1 MLKNLSKANMK
12 KTLFIFVL
20 LFALIAGFYV
30 QRSGDIYY
38 EISRNM
44 EIFGKVYKEISFN
57 YVDEIN
63 PEEFMREGIK
73 GMLKSLDPYT
83 VFIDESK
90 QEDIDLMTNGKY
102 GGIGVTI
109 GVRNDRVTITEILD
123 GYAAQKQGLRIG
135 DIVIEVDG
143 EPITSSDIDDLSAKV
158 KGEPGTTV
166 QLKVVRNNDRDTL
179 TFNIIREEIVIRNLV
194 YAGFYPPNSNNVY
207 LKLSNFGRSAAEE
220 LKDALKKL
228 KSEKPIES
236 IVLDLRGNP
245 GGLLDV
251 AVSVSNKFLKKD
263 LLIVTT
269 KGRDQNSEKHYFALE
284 EPIVPDQKLILLIN
298 ESSASASE
306 IVAGAIQDHDR
317 GIILGTQSFGKGLV
331 QTITPI
337 SYNTSLKITTAK
349 YYTPSGR
356 CIQKIDYSKKNKVF
370 NSSLTGEK
378 TEFTTDNK
386 RKVFSAGGI
395 TPDTLVK
402 YEIEGEVT
410 KELLAKGIIFDFADQ
425 FYYKNQSVSFE
436 NLSDNK
442 IFSEFTSYIKSKEFN
457 YTPEV
462 EKKLN
467 LLIEDLDKNKI
478 NGKILAAAK
487 KLKDEL
493 KDYIDKEIQT
503 YRNEILNYIRVEL
516 ANRFYNQQKS
526 IEESLKYDKQFI
538 TALSLIKNDEIFNS
552 LLKATEK

>member
-1 MLKNLSKANMK
+1 MK
-12 KTLFIFVL
+12 KSVLFL
-20 LFALIAGFYV
+20 LIVSAFLLGFYI

-38 EISRNM
+38 EISKNM

-90 QEDIDLMTNGKY
+90 QDDIDLMTNGKY

-109 GVRNDRVTITEILD
+109 GVRNDRVTITEIIE

-143 EPITSSDIDDLSAKV
+143 QPISSSDIDELSAKV
-158 KGEPGTTV
+158 KGEPGTIV
-166 QLKVVRNNDRDTL
+166 QLKVLRNNEKDTL
-179 TFNIIREEIVIRNLV
+179 QFNIIREEIVIKNLV
-194 YAGFYPPNSNNVY
+194 YAGFYPKNSNNVY
-207 LKLSNFGRSAAEE
+207 LKLTNFSRSASEE
-220 LKDALKKL
+220 IKNALKKL
-228 KSEKPIES
+228 KEEKPIQS

-245 GGLLDV
+245 GGLLDI
-251 AVSVSNKFLKKD
+251 AVDVCNKFLQKD
-263 LLIVTT
+263 LLIVSTR
-269 KGRDQNSEKHYFALE
+269 GRETNSEKKYFAKE
-284 EPIVPDQKLILLIN
+284 EPIVPNEKLVVLIN
-298 ESSASASE
+298 ENSASASE

-331 QTITPI
+331 QTITPVT
-337 SYNTSLKITTAK
+337 YNTSLKITTAK

-370 NSSLTGEK
+370 STPLIEEK
-378 TEFTTDNK
+378 SEFSTDNQ
-386 RKVFSAGGI
+386 RKVYSAGGI

-402 YEIEGEVT
+402 QEIEGEIT
-410 KELLAKGIIFDFADQ
+410 KELLAKGIIFDFADK
-425 FYYKNQSVSFE
+425 YYYNNQTTKFE
-436 NLSDNK
+436 NLNDNK
-442 IFSEFTSYIKSKEFN
+442 IFGDFISYIKSKEFN

-467 LLIEDLDKNKI
+467 SLIDDLEKNKI
-478 NGKILAAAK
+478 NGRIMNAAS

-493 KDYIDKEIQT
+493 KNYFEKELDKYKLEIM
-503 YRNEILNYIRVEL
+503 NYIKVEL
-516 ANRFYNQQKS
+516 ATRYYNQQKGL
-526 IEESLKYDKQFI
+526 EESLKYDKQFN
-538 TALSLIKNDEIFNS
+538 TALSLFSNETIYNKLLNKKN
-552 LLKATEK
+552 

>member
-1 MLKNLSKANMK
+1 MK
-12 KTLFIFVL
+12 KAVL
-20 LFALIAGFYV
+20 VLSVISIFALGFYI

-38 EISRNM
+38 EISKNM
-44 EIFGKVYKEISFN
+44 ELFGKIYKEISFN

-63 PEEFMREGIK
+63 TEEFMREGIK

-90 QEDIDLMTNGKY
+90 QDDIDLMTNGKY

-109 GVRNDRVTITEILD
+109 GVRNERVTITEIIE

-135 DIVIEVDG
+135 DVVIEVDG
-143 EPITSSDIDDLSAKV
+143 QPITSSDIDDLSAKV

-166 QLKVVRNNDRDTL
+166 QLKVLRNNDRDTL
-179 TFNIIREEIVIRNLV
+179 QFNIIREEIVIKNLV
-194 YAGFYPPNSNNVY
+194 YAGFYPENSNNVY
-207 LKLSNFGRSAAEE
+207 LKLSNFSRSAAEE
-220 LKDALKKL
+220 IKNALKKL
-228 KSEKPIES
+228 KEEKPIHS

-251 AVSVSNKFLKKD
+251 AVDVCNKFLQKD
-263 LLIVTT
+263 LLIVSTR
-269 KGRDQNSEKHYFALE
+269 GREASSEKKYFANE
-284 EPIVPDQKLILLIN
+284 EPIVPNEKLIVLIN
-298 ESSASASE
+298 ENSASASE

-370 NSSLTGEK
+370 STPLIEEK
-378 TEFTTDNK
+378 SEFITDNQ
-386 RKVFSAGGI
+386 RKVYSAGGI

-402 YEIEGEVT
+402 FEIEGEVT
-410 KELLAKGIIFDFADQ
+410 KELLAKGIIFDFADK
-425 FYYKNQSVSFE
+425 YYYTNQSTKFE
-436 NLSDNK
+436 KLNDNK
-442 IFSEFTSYIKSKEFN
+442 VFSDFVSYIKSKEFN

-467 LLIEDLDKNKI
+467 ALIDDLEKNKI
-478 NGKILAAAK
+478 NGKIMSAAS

-493 KDYIDKEIQT
+493 KNYFDKELEK
-503 YRNEILNYIRVEL
+503 YKSEILSYIKIEL
-516 ANRFYNQQKS
+516 ATRYYNQQKGL
-526 IEESLKYDKQFI
+526 EESLKYDKQFNM
-538 TALSLIKNDEIFNS
+538 ALALFSNETIYNK
-552 LLKATEK
+552 LLNKKIN

>member
-1 MLKNLSKANMK
+1 MK
-12 KTLFIFVL
+12 KSFLFL
-20 LFALIAGFYV
+20 LILSAFLLGFYI

-38 EISRNM
+38 EISKNM

-90 QEDIDLMTNGKY
+90 QDDIDLMTNGKY

-109 GVRNDRVTITEILD
+109 GVRNDRVTITEIIE
-123 GYAAQKQGLRIG
+123 GYAAQRQGLRIG
-135 DIVIEVDG
+135 DVVIEVDG
-143 EPITSSDIDDLSAKV
+143 QPITSSDIDDLSAKV
-158 KGEPGTTV
+158 KGEPGTIV
-166 QLKVVRNNDRDTL
+166 QLKVLRNNDKDTL
-179 TFNIIREEIVIRNLV
+179 QFNIVREEIVIKNLI
-194 YAGFYPPNSNNVY
+194 YADFYPKNSNNVY
-207 LKLSNFGRSAAEE
+207 LKLTNFSRSAAEE
-220 LKDALKKL
+220 IKNALKKL
-228 KSEKPIES
+228 KEEKPIQS

-251 AVSVSNKFLKKD
+251 AVDVCNKFLQKD
-263 LLIVTT
+263 LLIVST
-269 KGRDQNSEKHYFALE
+269 KGREATSEKKYFAKE
-284 EPIVPDQKLILLIN
+284 EPIVPNEKLVVLIN
-298 ESSASASE
+298 ENSASASE

-331 QTITPI
+331 QTITPVT
-337 SYNTSLKITTAK
+337 YNTSLKITTAK

-370 NSSLTGEK
+370 SSSLIEEK
-378 TEFTTDNK
+378 SEFSTDNQ
-386 RKVFSAGGI
+386 RKVYSAGGI

-402 YEIEGEVT
+402 QEIEGEIT
-410 KELLAKGIIFDFADQ
+410 KELLAKGIIFDFADKY
-425 FYYKNQSVSFE
+425 FYNNQTTKFE
-436 NLSDNK
+436 NLNDNK
-442 IFSEFTSYIKSKEFN
+442 VFSDFISYIKSKEFS

-467 LLIEDLDKNKI
+467 SLIDDLEKNKI
-478 NGKILAAAK
+478 NGKIMSAAS

-493 KDYIDKEIQT
+493 KNYFEKELDK
-503 YRNEILNYIRVEL
+503 YKSEILNYIKVEL
-516 ANRFYNQQKS
+516 AARYYNQQKGL
-526 IEESLKYDKQFI
+526 EESLKYDKQFN
-538 TALSLIKNDEIFNS
+538 TALSIFSNETIYNKLLNKKN
-552 LLKATEK
+552 

>member
-1 MLKNLSKANMK
+1 MK
-12 KTLFIFVL
+12 KSVLSILIFSAFIL
-20 LFALIAGFYV
+20 GFYI

-38 EISRNM
+38 EISKNM

-90 QEDIDLMTNGKY
+90 QDDIDLMTNGKY

-109 GVRNDRVTITEILD
+109 GVRNDRVTITEIIE
-123 GYAAQKQGLRIG
+123 GYAAQKQGIRIG

-143 EPITSSDIDDLSAKV
+143 QPITSSDIDDLSTKV

-166 QLKVVRNNDRDTL
+166 QLKVLRNNDMDTL
-179 TFNIIREEIVIRNLV
+179 QFNIIREEIVIKNVV
-194 YAGFYPPNSNNVY
+194 YADFYPKNSNNVY
-207 LKLSNFGRSAAEE
+207 LKLTNFSRSAAEE
-220 LKDALKKL
+220 IKNALKKL
-228 KSEKPIES
+228 KEDKPIHS

-251 AVSVSNKFLKKD
+251 AVDVCNKFLKKD
-263 LLIVTT
+263 LLIVST
-269 KGRDQNSEKHYFALE
+269 KGRDPSSEKKYFAKE
-284 EPIVPDQKLILLIN
+284 EPLVPNEKLVVLIN
-298 ESSASASE
+298 ENSASASE

-337 SYNTSLKITTAK
+337 TYNTSLKITTAK

-370 NSSLTGEK
+370 STPLIEEK
-378 TEFTTDNK
+378 SEFSTDNQ
-386 RKVFSAGGI
+386 RKVYSAGGI

-402 YEIEGEVT
+402 QEIEGEIT
-410 KELLAKGIIFDFADQ
+410 KELLAKGIIFDFADKY
-425 FYYKNQSVSFE
+425 FYSNQTAKFE
-436 NLSDNK
+436 NLNDNK
-442 IFSEFTSYIKSKEFN
+442 IFSEFVSFIKSKEFN

-467 LLIEDLDKNKI
+467 SLIDDLEKNKI
-478 NGKILAAAK
+478 NGKIMNAAS

-493 KDYIDKEIQT
+493 KNYFEKELDKYKSEIM
-503 YRNEILNYIRVEL
+503 NYIKVEL
-516 ANRFYNQQKS
+516 ATRYYNQQKG
-526 IEESLKYDKQFI
+526 IEESLKYDKQFN
-538 TALSLIKNDEIFNS
+538 TALSLFSNEKIYNK
-552 LLKATEK
+552 LLNKAN

>member
-1 MLKNLSKANMK
+1 MK
-12 KTLFIFVL
+12 KSFIFFITISAL
-20 LFALIAGFYV
+20 LLGFYI

-38 EISRNM
+38 EISKNM
-44 EIFGKVYKEISFN
+44 ELFGKVYKEISFN

-109 GVRNDRVTITEILD
+109 GVRNDRITITEILE

-143 EPITSSDIDDLSAKV
+143 EPITSSDIDDLSSKV

-166 QLKVVRNNDRDTL
+166 QLKVLRNNDKDTL
-179 TFNIIREEIVIRNLV
+179 LFNIVREEIVIRNLV
-194 YAGFYPPNSNNVY
+194 YADFYPKNSNNVY
-207 LKLSNFGRSAAEE
+207 LKLSNFSRSAAEE
-220 LKDALKKL
+220 IKNALKRL
-228 KSEKPIES
+228 KEEKPIES

-251 AVSVSNKFLKKD
+251 AVEVCNKFLKKD
-263 LLIVTT
+263 LLIVST
-269 KGRDQNSEKHYFALE
+269 KGRDPNSEKKYFAKE
-284 EPIVPDQKLILLIN
+284 EPIVPNEKLVVLIN
-298 ESSASASE
+298 ENSASASE

-317 GIILGTQSFGKGLV
+317 GVILGTQSFGKGLV

-370 NSSLTGEK
+370 NTPLIDEK
-378 TEFTTDNK
+378 SEFTTDNN
-386 RKVFSAGGI
+386 RKVYSAGGI
-395 TPDTLVK
+395 APDTVVT
-402 YEIEGEVT
+402 YEIEGEIT
-410 KELLAKGIIFDFADQ
+410 KELLAKGVIFDFADK
-425 FYYKNQSVSFE
+425 FYYNNQSTKFE
-436 NLSDNK
+436 NLNDNK
-442 IFSEFTSYIKSKEFN
+442 IFNEFSAYIKSKDFN

-467 LLIEDLDKNKI
+467 ALIDDLDKNKI
-478 NGKILAAAK
+478 NGKILSAAN

-493 KDYIDKEIQT
+493 KDYFGKELEK
-503 YRNEILNYIRVEL
+503 YKSEILSYIKIEL
-516 ANRFYNQQKS
+516 ANRYYNQQRAL
-526 IEESLKYDKQFI
+526 EESLKYDEQFN
-538 TALSLIKNDEIFNS
+538 TAINLFRNETVFNK
-552 LLKATEK
+552 LLNKGL

>member
-1 MLKNLSKANMK
+1 MK
-12 KTLFIFVL
+12 KSVFILLIFSAFVL
-20 LFALIAGFYV
+20 GFYI

-38 EISRNM
+38 EISKNM

-90 QEDIDLMTNGKY
+90 QDDIDLMTNGKY

-109 GVRNDRVTITEILD
+109 GIRNDRVTITEIIE

-135 DIVIEVDG
+135 DVVIEVDG
-143 EPITSSDIDDLSAKV
+143 EPITSADIDDLSAKV
-158 KGEPGTTV
+158 KGEPGTIV
-166 QLKVVRNNDRDTL
+166 QLKILRNNDKDTL
-179 TFNIIREEIVIRNLV
+179 QFNIIREEIVIKNLI
-194 YAGFYPPNSNNVY
+194 YADFYPKNTNNVY
-207 LKLSNFGRSAAEE
+207 LKLTNFSRSAAEE
-220 LKDALKKL
+220 IKNALKKL
-228 KSEKPIES
+228 KEQKPIHS

-251 AVSVSNKFLKKD
+251 AVDVCNKFLQKD
-263 LLIVTT
+263 LLIVSTR
-269 KGRDQNSEKHYFALE
+269 GREAASEKKYFAKE
-284 EPIVPDQKLILLIN
+284 EPIVPNEKLVVLIN
-298 ESSASASE
+298 ENSASASE

-331 QTITPI
+331 QTITPVT
-337 SYNTSLKITTAK
+337 YNTSLKITTAK

-370 NSSLTGEK
+370 STSFIEEK
-378 TEFTTDNK
+378 SEFSTDNH
-386 RKVFSAGGI
+386 RKVYSAGGI

-402 YEIEGEVT
+402 QEIEGEIT
-410 KELLAKGIIFDFADQ
+410 KEILAKGIIFDFADKY
-425 FYYKNQSVSFE
+425 FYSNQSTKFE
-436 NLSDNK
+436 NLNDNR
-442 IFSEFTSYIKSKEFN
+442 IFSDFISYIKSKEFN

-467 LLIEDLDKNKI
+467 SLIDELEKNKI
-478 NGKILAAAK
+478 NGKILNAAS
-487 KLKDEL
+487 KLKDEIKNYFEKEL
-493 KDYIDKEIQT
+493 DKYKSEIM
-503 YRNEILNYIRVEL
+503 NYIKVEL
-516 ANRFYNQQKS
+516 ATRYYNQQKGL
-526 IEESLKYDKQFI
+526 EESLKYDKQFN
-538 TALSLIKNDEIFNS
+538 TALSLFNNEMIYNK
-552 LLKATEK
+552 LLNKKS

>member
-1 MLKNLSKANMK
+1 MK
-12 KTLFIFVL
+12 KAVLILSAISIFVL
-20 LFALIAGFYV
+20 GFYI

-38 EISRNM
+38 EISKNM
-44 EIFGKVYKEISFN
+44 ELFGKVYKEISFN

-73 GMLKSLDPYT
+73 GMLKSLDPFT

-90 QEDIDLMTNGKY
+90 QDDIDLMTNGKY

-109 GVRNDRVTITEILD
+109 GVRNERVTITEIIE

-135 DIVIEVDG
+135 DVVIEVDG
-143 EPITSSDIDDLSAKV
+143 QPITSSDIDDLSAKV
-158 KGEPGTTV
+158 KGEPGTSV
-166 QLKVVRNNDRDTL
+166 QLKVLRNNDRDTL
-179 TFNIIREEIVIRNLV
+179 QFNIIREEIVIKNLV
-194 YAGFYPPNSNNVY
+194 YAGFYPENSNNVY
-207 LKLSNFGRSAAEE
+207 LKLTNFSRSAAEE
-220 LKDALKKL
+220 IKNALKKL
-228 KSEKPIES
+228 KEEKPIQS

-251 AVSVSNKFLKKD
+251 AVDVCNKFLQKD
-263 LLIVTT
+263 LLIVSTR
-269 KGRDQNSEKHYFALE
+269 GREASSEKKYFAKE
-284 EPIVPDQKLILLIN
+284 EPIVPNEKLIVLIN
-298 ESSASASE
+298 ENSASASE

-370 NSSLTGEK
+370 STPLIEEK
-378 TEFTTDNK
+378 SEFTTDNQ
-386 RKVFSAGGI
+386 RKVYSAGGI

-402 YEIEGEVT
+402 FEIEGEIT
-410 KELLAKGIIFDFADQ
+410 KELLAKGIIFDFADK
-425 FYYKNQSVSFE
+425 YYYTNQSTKFE
-436 NLSDNK
+436 KLNDSKVFSD
-442 IFSEFTSYIKSKEFN
+442 FTSYIKSKEFN

-467 LLIEDLDKNKI
+467 ALIDDLEKNKI
-478 NGKILAAAK
+478 NGKIMNAAS

-493 KDYIDKEIQT
+493 KNYFDKELEK
-503 YRNEILNYIRVEL
+503 YKSEILAYIKIEL
-516 ANRFYNQQKS
+516 ATRYYNQQKGL
-526 IEESLKYDKQFI
+526 EESLKYDKQFN
-538 TALSLIKNDEIFNS
+538 TALTLFDNETIYNKLLNKNIN
-552 LLKATEK
+552 

>member
-1 MLKNLSKANMK
+1 MK
-12 KTLFIFVL
+12 KSFLFL
-20 LFALIAGFYV
+20 LILSAFLLGFYI

-38 EISRNM
+38 EISKNM

-90 QEDIDLMTNGKY
+90 QDDIDLMTNGKY

-109 GVRNDRVTITEILD
+109 GVRNDRVTITEIIE
-123 GYAAQKQGLRIG
+123 GYAAQRQGLRIG
-135 DIVIEVDG
+135 DVVIEVDG
-143 EPITSSDIDDLSAKV
+143 QPITSSDIDDLSAKV
-158 KGEPGTTV
+158 KGEPGTIV
-166 QLKVVRNNDRDTL
+166 QLKVLRNNDKDTL
-179 TFNIIREEIVIRNLV
+179 QFNIVREEIVIKNLI
-194 YAGFYPPNSNNVY
+194 YADFYPKNSNNVY
-207 LKLSNFGRSAAEE
+207 LKLTNFSRSAAEE
-220 LKDALKKL
+220 IKNALKKL
-228 KSEKPIES
+228 KEEKPIQS

-251 AVSVSNKFLKKD
+251 AVDVCNKFLQKD
-263 LLIVTT
+263 LLIVST
-269 KGRDQNSEKHYFALE
+269 KGREATSEKKYFAKE
-284 EPIVPDQKLILLIN
+284 EPIVPNEKLVVLIN
-298 ESSASASE
+298 ENSASASE

-331 QTITPI
+331 QTIIPI
-337 SYNTSLKITTAK
+337 TYNTSLKITTAK

-370 NSSLTGEK
+370 SSSLIEEK
-378 TEFTTDNK
+378 SEFSTDNQ
-386 RKVFSAGGI
+386 RKVYSAGGI

-402 YEIEGEVT
+402 QEIEGEIT
-410 KELLAKGIIFDFADQ
+410 KELLAKGIIFDFADKY
-425 FYYKNQSVSFE
+425 FYNNQTTKFE
-436 NLSDNK
+436 NLNDNK
-442 IFSEFTSYIKSKEFN
+442 VFSDFISYIKSKEFS

-467 LLIEDLDKNKI
+467 SLIDDLEKNKI
-478 NGKILAAAK
+478 NGKIMSAAS

-493 KDYIDKEIQT
+493 KNYFEKELDK
-503 YRNEILNYIRVEL
+503 YKSEILNYIKVEL
-516 ANRFYNQQKS
+516 ATRYYNQQKGL
-526 IEESLKYDKQFI
+526 EESLKYDKQFN
-538 TALSLIKNDEIFNS
+538 TALSIFSNETIYNKLLNKKN
-552 LLKATEK
+552 

>member
-1 MLKNLSKANMK
+1 MK
-12 KTLFIFVL
+12 KTVFILVL
-20 LFALIAGFYV
+20 LSALIVGFYI

-38 EISRNM
+38 EISKNM
-44 EIFGKVYKEISFN
+44 ELFGKVYKEISFN

-109 GVRNDRVTITEILD
+109 GVRNDRVTITEILE

-135 DIVIEVDG
+135 DVVIEVDG
-143 EPITSSDIDDLSAKV
+143 EPITSSDIDNLSAKV

-166 QLKVVRNNDRDTL
+166 QLRVLRNNDKDTL
-179 TFNIIREEIVIRNLV
+179 QFNIVREEIIIRNLV
-194 YAGFYPPNSNNVY
+194 YAGFYPANSNNVY
-207 LKLSNFGRSAAEE
+207 LKLSNFSRSAAEE
-220 LKDALKKL
+220 IKNALKKL
-228 KSEKPIES
+228 KEEKPIES

-251 AVSVSNKFLKKD
+251 AVDVCNKFLKKD
-263 LLIVTT
+263 LLIVST
-269 KGRDQNSEKHYFALE
+269 KGRDPGSEKKYFAKE
-284 EPIVPDQKLILLIN
+284 EPIVPNEKLIVLIN
-298 ESSASASE
+298 ENSASASE

-370 NSSLTGEK
+370 SSPLIDDK
-378 TEFTTDNK
+378 SEFTTDNN
-386 RKVFSAGGI
+386 RKVYSAGGI

-402 YEIEGEVT
+402 FEIEGEIT
-410 KELLAKGIIFDFADQ
+410 KELLAKGIIFDFADK
-425 FYYKNQSVSFE
+425 FYYQNQSAKFE
-436 NLSDNK
+436 NLNDSR
-442 IFSEFTSYIKSKEFN
+442 IFNEFISYIKSKEFN

-467 LLIEDLDKNKI
+467 SLMEDLEKNKI
-478 NGKILAAAK
+478 NGKILSAAN

-493 KDYIDKEIQT
+493 KNYFEKELDK
-503 YRNEILNYIRVEL
+503 YKSEILSYIKIEL
-516 ANRFYNQQKS
+516 ANRYYNQQKGL
-526 IEESLKYDKQFI
+526 EESLKYDKQFNTAI
-538 TALSLIKNDEIFNS
+538 TLFKNESVFNK
-552 LLKATEK
+552 LLNKGL

>member
-1 MLKNLSKANMK
+1 MK
-12 KTLFIFVL
+12 KSVLILLIFSAFVL
-20 LFALIAGFYV
+20 GFYI

-90 QEDIDLMTNGKY
+90 QDDIDLMTNGKY

-109 GVRNDRVTITEILD
+109 GVRNDRVTITEIIE

-135 DIVIEVDG
+135 DVVIEVDE
-143 EPITSSDIDDLSAKV
+143 EPITSADIDDLSAKV
-158 KGEPGTTV
+158 KGEPGTIV
-166 QLKVVRNNDRDTL
+166 QLKVLRNNDKDTL
-179 TFNIIREEIVIRNLV
+179 QFNIIREEIIIKNLV
-194 YAGFYPPNSNNVY
+194 YADFYPKNSNNVY
-207 LKLSNFGRSAAEE
+207 LKLTNFSRSAAEE
-220 LKDALKKL
+220 IKNALKKL
-228 KSEKPIES
+228 KEEKPIHS

-251 AVSVSNKFLKKD
+251 AVDVCNKFLQKD
-263 LLIVTT
+263 LLIVST
-269 KGRDQNSEKHYFALE
+269 KGREATSEKKYFAKE
-284 EPIVPDQKLILLIN
+284 EPIVPNEKLIVLIN
-298 ESSASASE
+298 ENSASASE

-331 QTITPI
+331 QTITPVT
-337 SYNTSLKITTAK
+337 YNTSLKITTAK

-370 NSSLTGEK
+370 STTLIEEK
-378 TEFTTDNK
+378 SEFSTDNQ
-386 RKVFSAGGI
+386 RKVYSAGGI

-402 YEIEGEVT
+402 QEIEGEIT
-410 KELLAKGIIFDFADQ
+410 KELLAKGIIFDFADKY
-425 FYYKNQSVSFE
+425 FYSNQTTKFE
-436 NLSDNK
+436 NLNDNK
-442 IFSEFTSYIKSKEFN
+442 IFSDFISYIKSKEFT

-467 LLIEDLDKNKI
+467 SLIDDLEKNKI
-478 NGKILAAAK
+478 NGKILNAAS

-493 KDYIDKEIQT
+493 KNYFEKELDKYKSEIM
-503 YRNEILNYIRVEL
+503 NYIKVEL
-516 ANRFYNQQKS
+516 ATRYYNQQKGL
-526 IEESLKYDKQFI
+526 EESLKYDKQFN
-538 TALSLIKNDEIFNS
+538 TALSLFSNESVYNK
-552 LLKATEK
+552 LLNKMK

>member
-1 MLKNLSKANMK
+1 MK
-12 KTLFIFVL
+12 KSVLFL
-20 LFALIAGFYV
+20 LILSAFLLGFYI

-38 EISRNM
+38 EISKNM

-90 QEDIDLMTNGKY
+90 QDDIDLMTNGKY

-109 GVRNDRVTITEILD
+109 GVRNDRVTITEIIE
-123 GYAAQKQGLRIG
+123 GYAAQRQGLRIG
-135 DIVIEVDG
+135 DVVIEVDG
-143 EPITSSDIDDLSAKV
+143 QPITSSDIDDLSAKV
-158 KGEPGTTV
+158 KGEPGTIV
-166 QLKVVRNNDRDTL
+166 QLKVLRNNDKDTL
-179 TFNIIREEIVIRNLV
+179 QFNIVREEIVIKNLI
-194 YAGFYPPNSNNVY
+194 YADFYPKNSNNVY
-207 LKLSNFGRSAAEE
+207 LKLTNFSRSAAEE
-220 LKDALKKL
+220 IKNALKKL
-228 KSEKPIES
+228 KEEKPIQS

-251 AVSVSNKFLKKD
+251 AVDVCNKFLQKD
-263 LLIVTT
+263 LLIVST
-269 KGRDQNSEKHYFALE
+269 KGREATSEKKYFAKE
-284 EPIVPDQKLILLIN
+284 EPIVPNEKLVVLIN
-298 ESSASASE
+298 ENSASASE

-337 SYNTSLKITTAK
+337 TYNTSLKITTAK

-370 NSSLTGEK
+370 SSSLIEEK
-378 TEFTTDNK
+378 SEFSTDNQ
-386 RKVFSAGGI
+386 RKVYSAGGI

-402 YEIEGEVT
+402 QEIEGEIT
-410 KELLAKGIIFDFADQ
+410 KELLAKGIIFDFADKY
-425 FYYKNQSVSFE
+425 FYNNQTTKFE
-436 NLSDNK
+436 NLNDNK
-442 IFSEFTSYIKSKEFN
+442 VFSDFISYIKSKEFS

-467 LLIEDLDKNKI
+467 SLIDDLEKNKI
-478 NGKILAAAK
+478 NGKIMSAAS

-493 KDYIDKEIQT
+493 KNYFEKELDK
-503 YRNEILNYIRVEL
+503 YKSEILNYIKVEL
-516 ANRFYNQQKS
+516 AARYYNQQKGL
-526 IEESLKYDKQFI
+526 EESLKYDKQFN
-538 TALSLIKNDEIFNS
+538 TALSIFSNETIYNKLLNKKN
-552 LLKATEK
+552 

>member
-1 MLKNLSKANMK
+1 MK
-12 KTLFIFVL
+12 KAVLILSVISIFIV
-20 LFALIAGFYV
+20 GFYI

-38 EISRNM
+38 EISKNM
-44 EIFGKVYKEISFN
+44 ELFGKVYKEISFN

-90 QEDIDLMTNGKY
+90 QDDIDLMTNGKY

-109 GVRNDRVTITEILD
+109 GVRNERVTITEIIE

-135 DIVIEVDG
+135 DVVIEVDG
-143 EPITSSDIDDLSAKV
+143 QPITSSDIDDLSAKV

-166 QLKVVRNNDRDTL
+166 QLKVLRNNDRDTL
-179 TFNIIREEIVIRNLV
+179 QFNIIREEIVIKNLV
-194 YAGFYPPNSNNVY
+194 YAGFYPENSNNVY
-207 LKLSNFGRSAAEE
+207 LKLSNFSRSAAEE
-220 LKDALKKL
+220 IKNALKKL
-228 KSEKPIES
+228 KEEKPIHS

-251 AVSVSNKFLKKD
+251 AVDVCNKFLQKD
-263 LLIVTT
+263 LLIVSTR
-269 KGRDQNSEKHYFALE
+269 GREASSEKKYFAKE
-284 EPIVPDQKLILLIN
+284 EPIVPNEKLIVLIN
-298 ESSASASE
+298 ENSASASE

-337 SYNTSLKITTAK
+337 TYNTSLKITTAK

-370 NSSLTGEK
+370 STPLIEEK
-378 TEFTTDNK
+378 SEFITDNQ
-386 RKVFSAGGI
+386 RKVYSAGGI

-402 YEIEGEVT
+402 FEIEGEIT
-410 KELLAKGIIFDFADQ
+410 KELLAKGIIFDFADK
-425 FYYKNQSVSFE
+425 YYYTNQSTKFE
-436 NLSDNK
+436 KLNDNK
-442 IFSEFTSYIKSKEFN
+442 VFSDFVSYIKSKEFN

-467 LLIEDLDKNKI
+467 ALIDDLEKNKI
-478 NGKILAAAK
+478 NGKIMNAAS

-493 KDYIDKEIQT
+493 KNYFDKELDK
-503 YRNEILNYIRVEL
+503 YKSEILAYIKIEL
-516 ANRFYNQQKS
+516 ATRYYNQQKGL
-526 IEESLKYDKQFI
+526 EESLKYDKQFN
-538 TALSLIKNDEIFNS
+538 TALALFGNETVYNK
-552 LLKATEK
+552 LLNKKIN

>member
-1 MLKNLSKANMK
+1 MK
-12 KTLFIFVL
+12 KAVLVLSVISIFVL
-20 LFALIAGFYV
+20 GFYI

-38 EISRNM
+38 EISKNM
-44 EIFGKVYKEISFN
+44 ELFGKIYKEISFN

-109 GVRNDRVTITEILD
+109 GVRNERVTITEIIE

-135 DIVIEVDG
+135 DVVIEVDG
-143 EPITSSDIDDLSAKV
+143 QPITSSDIDDLSAKV
-158 KGEPGTTV
+158 KGEPGTSV
-166 QLKVVRNNDRDTL
+166 QLKVLRNNDRDTL
-179 TFNIIREEIVIRNLV
+179 QFNIIREEIVIKNLV
-194 YAGFYPPNSNNVY
+194 YAGFYPENSNNVY
-207 LKLSNFGRSAAEE
+207 LKLTNFSRSAAEE
-220 LKDALKKL
+220 IKNALKKL
-228 KSEKPIES
+228 KEEKPIHS

-251 AVSVSNKFLKKD
+251 AVDVCNKFLQKD
-263 LLIVTT
+263 LLIVSTR
-269 KGRDQNSEKHYFALE
+269 GREASSEKKYFAKE
-284 EPIVPDQKLILLIN
+284 EPIVPNEKLIILIN
-298 ESSASASE
+298 ENSASASE

-370 NSSLTGEK
+370 STPLIEEK
-378 TEFTTDNK
+378 SEFITDNQ
-386 RKVFSAGGI
+386 RKVYSAGGI

-402 YEIEGEVT
+402 FEIEGEIT
-410 KELLAKGIIFDFADQ
+410 KELLAKGIIFDFADK
-425 FYYKNQSVSFE
+425 YYYTNQSTKFEKLNDSKVFSDFISF
-436 NLSDNK
+436 
-442 IFSEFTSYIKSKEFN
+442 IKSKEFN

-467 LLIEDLDKNKI
+467 ALIDDLEKNKI
-478 NGKILAAAK
+478 NGKIMNAAS

-493 KDYIDKEIQT
+493 KNYFDKELDK
-503 YRNEILNYIRVEL
+503 YKSEILAYIKIEL
-516 ANRFYNQQKS
+516 ATRYYNQQKGL
-526 IEESLKYDKQFI
+526 EESLKYDTQFN
-538 TALSLIKNDEIFNS
+538 TALTLFRNDAIYNKLLNKNIN
-552 LLKATEK
+552 

>member
-1 MLKNLSKANMK
+1 MK
-12 KTLFIFVL
+12 KTFFIVVL
-20 LFALIAGFYV
+20 ISSLILGFYI

-38 EISRNM
+38 EISKNM
-44 EIFGKVYKEISFN
+44 ELFGKVYKEISFN

-109 GVRNDRVTITEILD
+109 GVRNDRVTITEILE

-135 DIVIEVDG
+135 DVIIEVDG
-143 EPITSSDIDDLSAKV
+143 EPITSSEIDNLSAKV

-166 QLKVVRNNDRDTL
+166 QLKVLRNNEKDTL
-179 TFNIIREEIVIRNLV
+179 QFNIVREEIIIRNLV
-194 YAGFYPPNSNNVY
+194 YAGFYPANSNNVY
-207 LKLSNFGRSAAEE
+207 LKLSNFSRSAAEE
-220 LKDALKKL
+220 IKNALKKL
-228 KSEKPIES
+228 KEEKPIES

-251 AVSVSNKFLKKD
+251 AVDVCNKFLKKD
-263 LLIVTT
+263 LLIVST
-269 KGRDQNSEKHYFALE
+269 KGREPSSEKKYFAKE
-284 EPIVPDQKLILLIN
+284 EPIAPNEKLIVLIN
-298 ESSASASE
+298 ENSASASE

-370 NSSLTGEK
+370 NSPLIDDKS
-378 TEFTTDNK
+378 EFTTDNN
-386 RKVFSAGGI
+386 RKVYSAGGI

-402 YEIEGEVT
+402 FEIEGEIT
-410 KELLAKGIIFDFADQ
+410 RELLAKGIIFDFADK
-425 FYYKNQSVSFE
+425 FYYQNQSTRFE
-436 NLSDNK
+436 NLNDNK
-442 IFSEFTSYIKSKEFN
+442 IFNEFVSYIKSKEFN

-467 LLIEDLDKNKI
+467 ALIEDLDKNKI
-478 NGKILAAAK
+478 NGKILNAAN

-493 KDYIDKEIQT
+493 KNYFEKELDK
-503 YRNEILNYIRVEL
+503 YKSEILSYIKIEL
-516 ANRFYNQQKS
+516 ANRYYNQQKGL
-526 IEESLKYDKQFI
+526 EESLKYDKQFNTAI
-538 TALSLIKNDEIFNS
+538 TLFKNESVFNK
-552 LLKATEK
+552 LLNKGL

>member
-1 MLKNLSKANMK
+1 MK
-12 KTLFIFVL
+12 KTFLIISVITVL
-20 LFALIAGFYV
+20 VFGFYI

-44 EIFGKVYKEISFN
+44 ELFGKVYKEISFN

-109 GVRNDRVTITEILD
+109 GVRNDRVTITEILE
-123 GYAAQKQGLRIG
+123 GYAAQRQGLRIG
-135 DIVIEVDG
+135 DVVIEVDG

-166 QLKVVRNNDRDTL
+166 QIRVLRNNDKDTL
-179 TFNIIREEIVIRNLV
+179 LFNIIREEIVIRNLV
-194 YAGFYPPNSNNVY
+194 YADFYPANSNNVY
-207 LKLSNFGRSAAEE
+207 LKLSNFSRSAAEE
-220 LKDALKKL
+220 IKNALKKL
-228 KSEKPIES
+228 KQEKPIES

-251 AVSVSNKFLKKD
+251 AVDVCNKFLKKD
-263 LLIVTT
+263 LLIVST
-269 KGRDQNSEKHYFALE
+269 KGREPNSEKKYFAKE
-284 EPIVPDQKLILLIN
+284 EPIVPNEKLIVLIN
-298 ESSASASE
+298 ENSASASE

-356 CIQKIDYSKKNKVF
+356 CIQKFDYSKKNKVF
-370 NSSLTGEK
+370 NTALIDEK
-378 TEFTTDNK
+378 SEFTTDNK
-386 RKVFSAGGI
+386 RKVYSAGGI

-402 YEIEGEVT
+402 SEIEGEIT
-410 KELLAKGIIFDFADQ
+410 KELLAKGIIFDFADK
-425 FYYKNQSVSFE
+425 FYYQNQSAKFE
-436 NLSDNK
+436 NLNDNK
-442 IFSEFTSYIKSKEFN
+442 IFNEFTSYIKSKEFN

-467 LLIEDLDKNKI
+467 ALMEDLDRNKI
-478 NGKILAAAK
+478 NGKILSAAT

-493 KDYIDKEIQT
+493 KNYFDKELEK
-503 YRNEILNYIRVEL
+503 YKSEILSYVKIEL
-516 ANRFYNQQKS
+516 ANRYYNQQKS
-526 IEESLKYDKQFI
+526 LEESLRYDKQFN
-538 TALSLIKNDEIFNS
+538 TALKLFKEESVFNK
-552 LLKATEK
+552 LLNKEL

>member
-1 MLKNLSKANMK
+1 MK
-12 KTLFIFVL
+12 KAVLVLSIISIFVL
-20 LFALIAGFYV
+20 GFYI

-38 EISRNM
+38 EISKNM
-44 EIFGKVYKEISFN
+44 EMFGKIYKEISFN

-90 QEDIDLMTNGKY
+90 QDDIDLMTNGKY

-109 GVRNDRVTITEILD
+109 GVRNDKVTITEIIE

-135 DIVIEVDG
+135 DVVIEVDG
-143 EPITSSDIDDLSAKV
+143 QPITSSDIDDLSAKV

-166 QLKVVRNNDRDTL
+166 QLKVLRNNDRDTL
-179 TFNIIREEIVIRNLV
+179 QFNIIREEIVIKNLV
-194 YAGFYPPNSNNVY
+194 YAGFYPENSNNVY
-207 LKLSNFGRSAAEE
+207 LKLTNFSRSASEE
-220 LKDALKKL
+220 IKNALKKL
-228 KSEKPIES
+228 KEEKPIHS

-245 GGLLDV
+245 GGLLDI
-251 AVSVSNKFLKKD
+251 AVDVCNKFLQKD
-263 LLIVTT
+263 LLIVSTR
-269 KGRDQNSEKHYFALE
+269 GREASSEKKYFAKE
-284 EPIVPDQKLILLIN
+284 EPIVPNEKLVVLIN
-298 ESSASASE
+298 ENSASASE

-370 NSSLTGEK
+370 STPHIEERS
-378 TEFTTDNK
+378 EFTTDNQ
-386 RKVFSAGGI
+386 RRVYSAGGI

-402 YEIEGEVT
+402 FEIEGEIT
-410 KELLAKGIIFDFADQ
+410 KELLAKGIIFDFADK
-425 FYYKNQSVSFE
+425 YYYTNQSTKFE
-436 NLSDNK
+436 RLNDNK
-442 IFSEFTSYIKSKEFN
+442 VFSEFISYIKSKEFN

-462 EKKLN
+462 EKNLN
-467 LLIEDLDKNKI
+467 ALIDELEKNKI
-478 NGKILAAAK
+478 NGKIMNAAS

-493 KDYIDKEIQT
+493 KNYFDKELEK
-503 YRNEILNYIRVEL
+503 YKSEILGYFKIEL
-516 ANRFYNQQKS
+516 ATRYYNQKKGL
-526 IEESLKYDKQFI
+526 EESLKYDKQFN
-538 TALSLIKNDEIFNS
+538 TALTLFENETVYNKLLNKKNN
-552 LLKATEK
+552 

>member
-1 MLKNLSKANMK
+1 MK
-12 KTLFIFVL
+12 KTFLIVSVISVLIF
-20 LFALIAGFYV
+20 GFYI
-30 QRSGDIYY
+30 QQSGDIYY
-38 EISRNM
+38 EISKNM
-44 EIFGKVYKEISFN
+44 ELFGKVYKEISFN

-109 GVRNDRVTITEILD
+109 GVRNDRITITEILE

-143 EPITSSDIDDLSAKV
+143 EPINSSDIDDLSSKV

-166 QLKVVRNNDRDTL
+166 QLKVVRNNDKDTL
-179 TFNIIREEIVIRNLV
+179 LFNVIREEIVIRNLV
-194 YAGFYPPNSNNVY
+194 YADFYPKNSNNVY
-207 LKLSNFGRSAAEE
+207 LKLSNFSRSAAEE
-220 LKDALKKL
+220 IKNSLKKL
-228 KSEKPIES
+228 KEEKPIES

-251 AVSVSNKFLKKD
+251 AVEVCNKFLKKD
-263 LLIVTT
+263 LLIVST
-269 KGRDQNSEKHYFALE
+269 KGREPSSEKKYYAKE
-284 EPIVPDQKLILLIN
+284 EPLVPDEKLIVLIN
-298 ESSASASE
+298 ENSASASE

-317 GIILGTQSFGKGLV
+317 GVILGTQSFGKGLV

-370 NSSLTGEK
+370 NSPLIDEK
-378 TEFTTDNK
+378 SEFSTDNK
-386 RKVFSAGGI
+386 RKVYSAGGI
-395 TPDTLVK
+395 APDTLVI
-402 YEIEGEVT
+402 YEIEGEIT
-410 KELLAKGIIFDFADQ
+410 KELLAKGIIFDFADK
-425 FYYKNQSVSFE
+425 FYYNNQSAKFE
-436 NLSDNK
+436 NLIDNK
-442 IFSEFTSYIKSKEFN
+442 IFGEFTDYIKSKDFN

-467 LLIEDLDKNKI
+467 ALIDDLNNNKI
-478 NGKILAAAK
+478 NGKILLAAN
-487 KLKDEL
+487 KLKEEL
-493 KDYIDKEIQT
+493 KNYFEKELDK
-503 YRNEILNYIRVEL
+503 YKSEILSYIKVEL
-516 ANRFYNQQKS
+516 ANRYYNQQKGL
-526 IEESLKYDKQFI
+526 EEALKYDKQFN
-538 TALSLIKNDEIFNS
+538 TALSLFKNEMVFNR
-552 LLKATEK
+552 LLNKGI

>member
-1 MLKNLSKANMK
+1 MK
-12 KTLFIFVL
+12 KAVLILSIISIFVL
-20 LFALIAGFYV
+20 GFYI

-38 EISRNM
+38 EISKNM
-44 EIFGKVYKEISFN
+44 EMFGKIYKEISFN

-90 QEDIDLMTNGKY
+90 QDDIDLMTNGKY

-109 GVRNDRVTITEILD
+109 GVRNDKVTITEIIE

-135 DIVIEVDG
+135 DVVIEVDG
-143 EPITSSDIDDLSAKV
+143 QPITSSDIDDLSAKV

-166 QLKVVRNNDRDTL
+166 QLKVLRNNDRDTL
-179 TFNIIREEIVIRNLV
+179 QFNIIREEIVIKNLV
-194 YAGFYPPNSNNVY
+194 YAGFYPENSNNVY
-207 LKLSNFGRSAAEE
+207 LKLTNFSRSASEE
-220 LKDALKKL
+220 IKNALKKL
-228 KSEKPIES
+228 KEEKPIHS

-245 GGLLDV
+245 GGLLDI
-251 AVSVSNKFLKKD
+251 AVDVCNKFLQKD
-263 LLIVTT
+263 LLIVSTR
-269 KGRDQNSEKHYFALE
+269 GREASSEKKYFAKE
-284 EPIVPDQKLILLIN
+284 EPIVPNEKLVVLIN
-298 ESSASASE
+298 ENSASASE

-370 NSSLTGEK
+370 STPHIEERS
-378 TEFTTDNK
+378 EFTTDNQ
-386 RKVFSAGGI
+386 RRVYSAGGI

-402 YEIEGEVT
+402 FEIEGEIT
-410 KELLAKGIIFDFADQ
+410 KELLAKGIIFDFADK
-425 FYYKNQSVSFE
+425 YYYTNQSTKFE
-436 NLSDNK
+436 KLNDNK
-442 IFSEFTSYIKSKEFN
+442 VFSEFISYIKSKEFN

-462 EKKLN
+462 EKNLN
-467 LLIEDLDKNKI
+467 ALIDELEKNKI
-478 NGKILAAAK
+478 NGKIMNAAS

-493 KDYIDKEIQT
+493 KNYFDKELEK
-503 YRNEILNYIRVEL
+503 YKSEILGYFKIEL
-516 ANRFYNQQKS
+516 ATRYYNQKKGL
-526 IEESLKYDKQFI
+526 EESLKYDKQFN
-538 TALSLIKNDEIFNS
+538 TALTLFENETVYNKLLNKKNN
-552 LLKATEK
+552 

>member
-1 MLKNLSKANMK
+1 MK
-12 KTLFIFVL
+12 KSVLFL
-20 LFALIAGFYV
+20 LILSAFLLGFYI

-38 EISRNM
+38 EISKNM

-90 QEDIDLMTNGKY
+90 QDDIDLMTNGKY

-109 GVRNDRVTITEILD
+109 GVRNDRVTITEIIE

-143 EPITSSDIDDLSAKV
+143 QPISSSDIDELSAKV
-158 KGEPGTTV
+158 KGEPGTIV
-166 QLKVVRNNDRDTL
+166 QLKVLRNNDKDTL
-179 TFNIIREEIVIRNLV
+179 HFNIIREEIVIKNLI
-194 YAGFYPPNSNNVY
+194 YADFYPKNSNNVY
-207 LKLSNFGRSAAEE
+207 LKLTNFSRSAAEE
-220 LKDALKKL
+220 IKNALKKL
-228 KSEKPIES
+228 KEEKPIQS

-251 AVSVSNKFLKKD
+251 AVDVCNKFLQKD
-263 LLIVTT
+263 LLIVST
-269 KGRDQNSEKHYFALE
+269 KGREATSEKKYFAKE
-284 EPIVPDQKLILLIN
+284 EPIVPNEKLVVLIN
-298 ESSASASE
+298 ENSASASE

-331 QTITPI
+331 QTITPVT
-337 SYNTSLKITTAK
+337 YNTSLKITTAK

-370 NSSLTGEK
+370 STPLIEEK
-378 TEFTTDNK
+378 SEFSTDNQ
-386 RKVFSAGGI
+386 RKVYSAGGI
-395 TPDTLVK
+395 TPDTLVIQ
-402 YEIEGEVT
+402 EIEGEIT
-410 KELLAKGIIFDFADQ
+410 KELLAKGIIFDFADK
-425 FYYKNQSVSFE
+425 YYYSNQTTKFE
-436 NLSDNK
+436 NLNDNK
-442 IFSEFTSYIKSKEFN
+442 IFSDFISYIKSKDFN

-467 LLIEDLDKNKI
+467 SLIDDLEKNKI
-478 NGKILAAAK
+478 NGRIMNAAS

-493 KDYIDKEIQT
+493 KNYFEKELDKYKSEIM
-503 YRNEILNYIRVEL
+503 NYIKVEL
-516 ANRFYNQQKS
+516 ATRYYNQQKGL
-526 IEESLKYDKQFI
+526 EESLKYDKQFN
-538 TALSLIKNDEIFNS
+538 TALSLFSNETIYNKLLNKKN
-552 LLKATEK
+552 

>member
-1 MLKNLSKANMK
+1 MK
-12 KTLFIFVL
+12 KTFFIVVL
-20 LFALIAGFYV
+20 ISSLILGFYI

-38 EISRNM
+38 EISKNM
-44 EIFGKVYKEISFN
+44 ELFGKVYKEISFN

-109 GVRNDRVTITEILD
+109 GVRNDRVTITEILE

-135 DIVIEVDG
+135 DVVIEVDG
-143 EPITSSDIDDLSAKV
+143 EPITSSDIDNLSAKV

-166 QLKVVRNNDRDTL
+166 QLKVLRNNEKDTL
-179 TFNIIREEIVIRNLV
+179 QFNIVREEIIIRNLV
-194 YAGFYPPNSNNVY
+194 YAGFYPANSNNVY
-207 LKLSNFGRSAAEE
+207 LKLSNFSRSAAEE
-220 LKDALKKL
+220 IKNALKKL
-228 KSEKPIES
+228 KEEKPIES

-251 AVSVSNKFLKKD
+251 AVDVCNKFLKKD
-263 LLIVTT
+263 LLIVST
-269 KGRDQNSEKHYFALE
+269 KGREPSSEKKYFAKE
-284 EPIVPDQKLILLIN
+284 EPIAPNEKLIVLIN
-298 ESSASASE
+298 ENSASASE

-370 NSSLTGEK
+370 NTPLIDDKS
-378 TEFTTDNK
+378 EFTTDNN
-386 RKVFSAGGI
+386 RKVYSAGGI

-402 YEIEGEVT
+402 FEIEGEIT
-410 KELLAKGIIFDFADQ
+410 RELLAKGIIFDFADK
-425 FYYKNQSVSFE
+425 FYYQNQSTGFE
-436 NLSDNK
+436 NLNDNK
-442 IFSEFTSYIKSKEFN
+442 IFSEFVSYIKSKEFN

-467 LLIEDLDKNKI
+467 ALIEDLDKNKI
-478 NGKILAAAK
+478 NGKILNAAN

-493 KDYIDKEIQT
+493 KNYFEKELDKHKS
-503 YRNEILNYIRVEL
+503 EILSYIKIEL
-516 ANRFYNQQKS
+516 ANRYYNQQKGL
-526 IEESLKYDKQFI
+526 EESLKYDKQFSTAI
-538 TALSLIKNDEIFNS
+538 TLFKNESVFNK
-552 LLKATEK
+552 LLNKGL